1 MDIIIEFNE
10 AAFRHHISKEDIL
23 NKIFAAMTE
32 EEAVA
37 MSDYFINNKVTLG
50 PNGSDWLSQREM
62 RSLGFSN
69 LTINYLIT
77 KAAALHKTPVQIV
90 EEMVREKLAAAV

>member
-1 MDIIIEFNE
+1 M
-10 AAFRHHISKEDIL
+10 AR
-23 NKIFAAMTE
+23 MTE
-32 EEAVA
+32 EEAWA
-37 MSDYFINNKVTLG
+37 LSDHFTNNEYTLG
-50 PNGSDWLSQREM
+50 PEGSDWLSQREM

-77 KAAALHKTPVQIV
+77 KAAALHKTPAQIV